1 MAKIL
6 IVEDDVQ
13 LAEII
18 GRWLTNEHHVAELVA
33 DGDDALSRLK
43 IYSYE
48 LIILDW
54 QLPGTSGLEILSQ
67 FRAAGGNTPILML
80 TGKRTIE
87 DKMLGL
93 DSGADDYL
101 TKPFHGKEL
110 TARVRALL
118 RRPVSVLDNILKVG
132 DIELDNQTYKAL
144 RGGADLKLVPKEFAL
159 LQFLMRHPGRYFTSD
174 KLLSE
179 VWPSDSEAST
189 DALTTCLKR
198 LRRKLDPEGQE
209 SVIKNVHGM
218 GYALIIGPVEGPEDK
233 ILPIRSS

>member
-1 MAKIL
+1 MSKIL

-18 GRWLTNEHHVAELVA
+18 GRWLTNEHHVVELVE
-33 DGDDALSRLK
+33 DGKDALSRLK
-43 IYSYE
+43 LYAYE
-48 LIILDW
+48 LVILDW
-54 QLPGTSGLEILSQ
+54 QLPGMEGIEILNE
-67 FRAAGGNTPILML
+67 FRAAGGRTPVLML
-80 TGKRTIE
+80 TGKRSVE
-87 DKMLGL
+87 EKMLGL

-118 RRPVSVLDNILKVG
+118 RRPVTVLDNILKVG
-132 DIELDNQTYKAL
+132 DIELDTQTYKAH
-144 RGGADLKLVPKEFAL
+144 RGGTDLKLVPKEFAL
-159 LQFLMRHPGRYFTSD
+159 LQFLMRYPGRYFTAS

-179 VWPSDSEAST
+179 VWPSESESST

-198 LRRKLDPEGQE
+198 LRRKLDPEGQD

-218 GYALIIGPVEGPEDK
+218 GYALIVESKEEKVQPK
-233 ILPIRSS
+233 

>member
-1 MAKIL
+1 LAKIL

-18 GRWLTNEHHVAELVA
+18 GRWLTNEHHVVELVA
-33 DGDDALSRLK
+33 DGQDALSRLK
-43 IYSYE
+43 LYAYE

-54 QLPGTSGLEILSQ
+54 QLPGMEGIEILTE
-67 FRAAGGNTPILML
+67 FRAAGGKTPILML

-87 DKMLGL
+87 DKMQGL

-118 RRPVSVLDNILKVG
+118 RRPVDVTDNILKVG
-132 DIELDNQTYKAL
+132 DIELDAQTYKAL
-144 RGGADLKLVPKEFAL
+144 RGGEDLKLVPKEFAL
-159 LQFLMRHPGRYFTSD
+159 LQFLMRHPGRYFTAN

-179 VWPSDSEAST
+179 VWPTESDSST

-218 GYALIIGPVEGPEDK
+218 GYALIIESIAAAKDK
-233 ILPIRSS
+233 I

>member
-1 MAKIL
+1 LSKIL

-18 GRWLTNEHHVAELVA
+18 GRWLTNEHHVVELVE
-33 DGDDALSRLK
+33 DGKDALSRLK
-43 IYSYE
+43 LYAYE
-48 LIILDW
+48 LVILDW
-54 QLPGTSGLEILSQ
+54 QLPGMEGIEILNE
-67 FRAAGGNTPILML
+67 FRAAGGRTPVLML
-80 TGKRTIE
+80 TGKRSVE
-87 DKMLGL
+87 EKMLGL

-118 RRPVSVLDNILKVG
+118 RRPVTVLDNILKVG
-132 DIELDNQTYKAL
+132 DIELDTQTYKAH
-144 RGGADLKLVPKEFAL
+144 RGGTDLKLVPKEFAL
-159 LQFLMRHPGRYFTSD
+159 LQFLMRYPGRYFTAS

-179 VWPSDSEAST
+179 VWPSESESST

-198 LRRKLDPEGQE
+198 LRRKLDPEGQD

-218 GYALIIGPVEGPEDK
+218 GYALIVESKEEKVQPK
-233 ILPIRSS
+233 

>member
-18 GRWLTNEHHVAELVA
+18 GRWLTNEHNTVELVA
-33 DGDDALSRLK
+33 DGEDALSHLK
-43 IYSYE
+43 LYAYE

-54 QLPGTSGLEILSQ
+54 QLPGMEGIEILNRY
-67 FRAAGGNTPILML
+67 RAAGGKTPILML

-87 DKMLGL
+87 DKMQGL

-118 RRPVSVLDNILKVG
+118 RRPVDLLDSVLKVG
-132 DIELDNQTYKAL
+132 DIELDPQACKVRRA
-144 RGGADLKLVPKEFAL
+144 GAELQLLPKEFAL
-159 LQFLMRHPGRYFTSD
+159 MQFFMRHPGQYFSAAR
-174 KLLSE
+174 LMSE
-179 VWPSDSEAST
+179 VWPSDSESGT
-189 DALTTCLKR
+189 DALTTCIKR
-198 LRRKLDPEGQE
+198 LRKKLDPEGAE
-209 SVIKNVHGM
+209 SVIHNVHGM
-218 GYALIIGPVEGPEDK
+218 GYGLKV
-233 ILPIRSS
+233 

>member
-1 MAKIL
+1 LSKIL

-18 GRWLTNEHHVAELVA
+18 GRWLTNEHHVVELVE
-33 DGDDALSRLK
+33 DGKDALSRLK
-43 IYSYE
+43 LYAYE
-48 LIILDW
+48 LVILDW
-54 QLPGTSGLEILSQ
+54 QLPSMEGIDILNE
-67 FRAAGGNTPILML
+67 FRALGGRTPILML
-80 TGKRTIE
+80 TGKRSVE
-87 DKMLGL
+87 EKMRGL

-118 RRPVSVLDNILKVG
+118 RRPVAVLDNVLKVG
-132 DIELDNQTYKAL
+132 DIELDTQTYRAL
-144 RGGADLKLVPKEFAL
+144 RGGIDLKLVPKEFAL
-159 LQFLMRHPGRYFTSD
+159 LQFMMRHPGRYFTAS

-179 VWPSDSEAST
+179 VWPSESDATT

-218 GYALIIGPVEGPEDK
+218 GYALIVEGSEEKARPQ
-233 ILPIRSS
+233 

>member
-13 LAEII
+13 LAEIV
-18 GRWLTNEHHVAELVA
+18 GRWLTNEHHVVELVE
-33 DGDDALSRLK
+33 DGEDALSRLK

-54 QLPGTSGLEILSQ
+54 SLPGMEGIEILTR
-67 FRAAGGNTPILML
+67 FRGAGGQTPILML

-87 DKMLGL
+87 DKMTGL

-118 RRPVSVLDNILKVG
+118 RRPVDVLDNVLKIG
-132 DIELDNQTYKAL
+132 DVELDSRNFTVS
-144 RGGADLKLVPKEFAL
+144 RGNEPIKLVPKEFAL
-159 LQFLMRHPGRYFTSD
+159 LEFFMRHPGRYFTAN
-174 KLLSE
+174 KLLNE
-179 VWPSDSEAST
+179 VWPSESEAST

-198 LRRKLDPEGQE
+198 LRRKIDREGEE

-218 GYALIIGPVEGPEDK
+218 GYAFIVQQSQEK
-233 ILPIRSS
+233 V

>member
-1 MAKIL
+1 LAKIL

-33 DGDDALSRLK
+33 DGQDALSRLK
-43 IYSYE
+43 LYAYE

-54 QLPGTSGLEILSQ
+54 QLPGMEGIEILTE
-67 FRAAGGNTPILML
+67 FRAGGGKTPILML

-87 DKMLGL
+87 DKMQGL

-118 RRPVSVLDNILKVG
+118 RRPVDVTDNILKVG
-132 DIELDNQTYKAL
+132 DIELDTQTYKAL
-144 RGGADLKLVPKEFAL
+144 RGGEDLKLVPKEFAL
-159 LQFLMRHPGRYFTSD
+159 LQFLMRHQGRYFTAN

-179 VWPSDSEAST
+179 VWPTESDSST

-218 GYALIIGPVEGPEDK
+218 GYALIIESIAAAKNK
-233 ILPIRSS
+233 I